1 MVKKASEISLK
12 KSPSNSEIEK
22 LADELS
28 DRTYGEDKKKKN
40 EMVRT
45 SISLDR
51 DLMNEVEDLALKNKR
66 MKRDP
71 KSFSAIVREALTS
84 YLISNK

>member
-12 KSPSNSEIEK
+12 KVPSNSDIEK

-28 DRTYGEDKKKKN
+28 DRVYGEDKKKIN

-45 SISLDR
+45 SISLNR

-66 MKRDP
+66 MKIEP
-71 KSFSAIVREALTS
+71 KSFSAIVREALIS

>member
-71 KSFSAIVREALTS
+71 KSFSAIVREGLTS
-84 YLISNK
+84 

>member
-71 KSFSAIVREALTS
+71 KSFRAIVREALTS

>member
-1 MVKKASEISLK
+1 MKF
-12 KSPSNSEIEK
+12 
-22 LADELS
+22 ADELS

>member
-12 KSPSNSEIEK
+12 KSPSNTDIEK